1 MGMDDENTEDV
12 KLHVTDIETGPS
24 ELPGQAERLTVA
36 VEQPVLQAGRADE
49 YSPGPAIDAA
59 VQGRVVL
66 DGSPMR
72 GLVSR
77 QGQMQMG
84 TLDDFGPAL
93 SDKGWESDEE
103 EMDGGLRKLIS
114 AKRLT
119 IRNSDAYV
127 TCIMRAHAQRDQ
139 NKKMKSDMKER
150 LYVLDTKYNRYSMI
164 ADRIQISVIVLATAS
179 AFVQAASDA
188 MGMSSVA
195 LGIMFSCV
203 STYTGLLLSIA
214 KYTKLDEKKECIHNL
229 QMRFSEFITNLDHRD
244 EELGIW
250 TVDTMWARE
259 RDIGE
264 EDTMAKRYNEW
275 TEVEKKLLQE
285 LPGVFSTKSQLCGEF
300 DKVMDSG
307 AQSAL
312 GLYAREERLHLRLR
326 RNALKKRETLEMSD
340 RIEVDTDFSNAQRQ
354 YKDLEAKY
362 RSLSRLRLNEDI
374 ANASGGEPTLLM
386 GRQRDHESYSTST
399 DQDPPD
405 DGQRALEA
413 GE

>member
-1 MGMDDENTEDV
+1 MGSDDENAEDV

-24 ELPGQAERLTVA
+24 ELPGQADSLSVTVD
-36 VEQPVLQAGRADE
+36 QPVLHGDGAEE
-49 YSPGPAIDAA
+49 YSPGPAIEAA

-66 DGSPMR
+66 DGSPLR

-77 QGQMQMG
+77 QGQIG
-84 TLDDFGPAL
+84 AFDDFGPAL

-114 AKRLT
+114 AKRFT

-127 TCIMRAHAQRDQ
+127 TCIMRAHAQREQ

-188 MGMSSVA
+188 MGMTSVA
-195 LGIMFSCV
+195 LGIMSLCV

-259 RDIGE
+259 RDHGE
-264 EDTMAKRYNEW
+264 DDTMTKRYDEW
-275 TEVEKKLLQE
+275 IEVEKKLLQD
-285 LPGVFSTKSQLCGEF
+285 LPSVFSTKSQLCGEF

-312 GLYAREERLHLRLR
+312 GLYAREERLHLRQR

-340 RIEVDTDFSNAQRQ
+340 RIQVDTEFSDVQRQ
-354 YKDLEAKY
+354 YKDLETKNRFIS
-362 RSLSRLRLNEDI
+362 RSRLNEEI

-386 GRQRDHESYSTST
+386 GRQRDPESYSTST
-399 DQDPPD
+399 NQDPQ
-405 DGQRALEA
+405 GEGRRALEA
-413 GE
+413 DE